1 MTDQMDE
8 ILRKHFRNGESNHY
22 SRSHVRDTLIRKGYD
37 PIKVQMV
44 YNMLNIEEQDV
55 QREVVVDNKKIL
67 SSPILPII
75 GGVVLAL
82 IIFFGISMLIP
93 DNDGSAITGHAI
105 ADAKEATTNSLDKVN
120 TLNDKID
127 KKQEQIL
134 AQLRII
140 SEKDMSIEEKEKIIM
155 EQLEEINNIQGYLE
169 EEQDHLRQ
177 SLLELLNTLSE
188 RPSKALS

>member
-8 ILRKHFRNGESNHY
+8 IIRNHFKNGEKNHY
-22 SRSHVRDTLIRKGYD
+22 SRGHVRDALIRKGYD

-44 YNMLNIEEQDV
+44 YNMLHLEEQDV
-55 QREVVVDNKKIL
+55 QREVVVDNKKVL

-82 IIFFGISMLIP
+82 ILFFGISMLVP
-93 DNDGSAITGHAI
+93 NGEGEAITGHAI
-105 ADAKEATTNSLDKVN
+105 ADAEQAATQNLDKVN
-120 TLNDKID
+120 TLNEKID
-127 KKQEQIL
+127 VKQEQIL
-134 AQLRII
+134 AQLRVIHD
-140 SEKDMSIEEKEKIIM
+140 KDLTIEEKEQIIR

-188 RPSKALS
+188 RSNK